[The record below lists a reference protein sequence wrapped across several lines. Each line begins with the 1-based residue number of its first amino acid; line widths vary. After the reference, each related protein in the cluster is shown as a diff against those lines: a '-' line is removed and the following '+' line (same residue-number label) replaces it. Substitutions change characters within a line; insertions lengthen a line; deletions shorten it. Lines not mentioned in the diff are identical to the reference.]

1 LSNQSFW
8 PKETEV
14 VSEKSKSSFLFWSC
28 FLHFF
33 LFLLGTL
40 LLLGATRRSFQKNTQ
55 KVRQR
60 KTCFVFYFVVLVC
73 RSQCFDDSDLMTL
86 MTRDALKYKI
96 EDEPTHKKSMLV
108 SLGKKIV
115 NAPLSLGKVVL
126 KFDRLLYFA
135 TEQA

>member
-1 LSNQSFW
+1 
-8 PKETEV
+8 
-14 VSEKSKSSFLFWSC
+14 
-28 FLHFF
+28 
-33 LFLLGTL
+33 
-40 LLLGATRRSFQKNTQ
+40 
-55 KVRQR
+55 
-60 KTCFVFYFVVLVC
+60 VC